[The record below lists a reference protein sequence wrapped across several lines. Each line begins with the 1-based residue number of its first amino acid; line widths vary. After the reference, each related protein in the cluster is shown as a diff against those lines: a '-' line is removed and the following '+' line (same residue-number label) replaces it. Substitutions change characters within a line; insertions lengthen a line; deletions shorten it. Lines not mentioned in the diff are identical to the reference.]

1 MPRYT
6 VATLENRFSQDQKS
20 ALAQTI
26 TKIHCSYTH
35 APSYFVQVVFNEVKA
50 ANYFD
55 NGKIV
60 TDDSI
65 FIQGQIRAGLP
76 EGLKKEMLMD
86 FINQCA
92 AIAETDPSSLEM
104 YLTEIP
110 AHQMTELGVILEE
123 FGQDKEW
130 EAKLPQGAKNKI
142 QRKIKN

>member
-1 MPRYT
+1 
-6 VATLENRFSQDQKS
+6 
-20 ALAQTI
+20 
-26 TKIHCSYTH
+26 
-35 APSYFVQVVFNEVKA
+35 
-50 ANYFD
+50 
-55 NGKIV
+55 
-60 TDDSI
+60 
-65 FIQGQIRAGLP
+65 
-76 EGLKKEMLMD
+76 MD

-92 AIAETDPSSLEM
+92 SIAETDPSSLEM